1 MLVLDPI
8 PVVIEDVDTLS
19 QEERTLNIPFSPKNP
34 EKMGYHHLS
43 LTNTVYIDRSDF
55 REVDSKDYFR
65 LAPGKTV
72 GLLQMP
78 YPIKAVS
85 FSKDTNGQVSE
96 VRAVFDKDGK
106 RPKTYIQ
113 WVPEGSRKVEV
124 RIHDR
129 LFKSDDPA
137 AAEGGFMNDLNPN
150 SETIYPEAL
159 VEPGFEEVRRR
170 APWPE
175 SAGEHDKFGPESVR
189 FQALRIAYLVSKLQ
203 IHVSIVVT
211 DSFQGNGFGFHR

>member
-1 MLVLDPI
+1 
-8 PVVIEDVDTLS
+8 
-19 QEERTLNIPFSPKNP
+19 
-34 EKMGYHHLS
+34 
-43 LTNTVYIDRSDF
+43 
-55 REVDSKDYFR
+55 
-65 LAPGKTV
+65 
-72 GLLQMP
+72 
-78 YPIKAVS
+78 
-85 FSKDTNGQVSE
+85 
-96 VRAVFDKDGK
+96 
-106 RPKTYIQ
+106 
-113 WVPEGSRKVEV
+113 
-124 RIHDR
+124 
-129 LFKSDDPA
+129 
-137 AAEGGFMNDLNPN
+137 MNDLNPN